1 MAPITATMTERRSER
16 RYATTATRWQ
26 PEALLRPGIPVVV
39 LNISAHG
46 VLFESAVRLR
56 PGVRTEI
63 QMVTEDRRTSVRGHL
78 VRCQVFGLGPLR
90 YRGVLMFDE
99 LVDIDLP
106 HQEKQEKG

>member
-1 MAPITATMTERRSER
+1 MAPVTATMTERRSER
-16 RYATTATRWQ
+16 RYATAATQWEE
-26 PEALLRPGIPVVV
+26 EAILRPGIPVTV

-46 VLFESAVRLR
+46 VLFESSIRLQ

-63 QMVTEDRRTSVRGHL
+63 QLMTEDDRRAKVRGHL

-99 LVDIDLP
+99 RVDLGLP
-106 HQEKQEKG
+106 HQGKG

>member
-1 MAPITATMTERRSER
+1 
-16 RYATTATRWQ
+16 
-26 PEALLRPGIPVVV
+26 

-99 LVDIDLP
+99 LVDIGLP
-106 HQEKQEKG
+106 HQERREG

>member
-1 MAPITATMTERRSER
+1 MAPITATMTERRTER
-16 RYATTATRWQ
+16 RYATAATQWQ
-26 PEALLRPGIPVVV
+26 PEAILRPGIPVVV

-46 VLFESAVRLR
+46 VLFESAIRLR

-63 QMVTEDRRTSVRGHL
+63 QMMTDDRRTSVRGHL

-99 LVDIDLP
+99 LIDIGLSDSG
-106 HQEKQEKG
+106 QG